1 MGWHERRAWLMLG
14 GLVMGVS
21 LAITVLDL
29 WIGLAT
35 GVVYA
40 LGLVVGGISVALLMR
55 GLAHD
60 DKREREAEERWRWP
74 T

>member
-1 MGWHERRAWLMLG
+1 MGWHERRAWLMLV

-21 LAITVLDL
+21 LAITVFDL
-29 WIGLAT
+29 WIGLAI

-40 LGLVVGGISVALLMR
+40 LGLVTGGISVVLLMR
-55 GLAHD
+55 GQALD
-60 DKREREAEERWRWP
+60 DKRERETLERWRWP